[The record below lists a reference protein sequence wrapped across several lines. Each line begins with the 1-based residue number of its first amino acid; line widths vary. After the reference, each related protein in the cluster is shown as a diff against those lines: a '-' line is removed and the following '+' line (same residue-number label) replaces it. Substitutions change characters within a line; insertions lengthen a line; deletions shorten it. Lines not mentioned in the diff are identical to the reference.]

1 MRAWHGGG
9 TANGDLGKMT
19 DNDAEERM
27 RLAEIATGSIVRSII
42 AEQELV
48 QHVIRRVCID
58 L

>member
-1 MRAWHGGG
+1 MHAWQTGQPQD
-9 TANGDLGKMT
+9 GDLGKMT